1 MLEHSCFSVML
12 VSTVPQNESATRI
25 HTTSVSSIVPACPT
39 LCHPMDCSTPGFPV
53 HLQLPELAQTHV
65 HPVGDAVQP
74 SHPVVPFSSRL
85 QSFPASG
92 AFPMSHIFTSGGQSI
107 GVSASASGLPVNIQD
122 WSPLGLTGWV
132 SLQSYVSPPF
142 WSSFPRGSPLCIK

>member
-1 MLEHSCFSVML
+1 ML

-25 HTTSVSSIVPACPT
+25 HTTSVSSVVQACPT
-39 LCHPMDCSTPGFPV
+39 LCDPMDCSTPGFPV

-65 HPVGDAVQP
+65 NPVGDAVQP

-92 AFPMSHIFTSGGQSI
+92 AFPMSQFFASGGQSI
-107 GVSASASGLPVNIQD
+107 GVSASASGLPMNIQD
-122 WSPLGLTGWV
+122 
-132 SLQSYVSPPF
+132 
-142 WSSFPRGSPLCIK
+142 